1 MFVSNDKLQ
10 KKCDVYPDDTIDTLK
25 SKVQK
30 LEGEA
35 FIEAIILTQKNSVKK
50 II

>member
-1 MFVSNDKLQ
+1 MARCLIGKNETPK
-10 KKCDVYPDDTIDTLK
+10 TLK

-35 FIEAIILTQKNSVKK
+35 FVEVINKLSKQTLS
-50 II
+50 